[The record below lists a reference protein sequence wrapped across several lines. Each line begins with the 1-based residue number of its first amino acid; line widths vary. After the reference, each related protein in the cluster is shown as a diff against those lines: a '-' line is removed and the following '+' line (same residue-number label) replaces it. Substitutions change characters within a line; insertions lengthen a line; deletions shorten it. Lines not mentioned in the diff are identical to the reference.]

1 MSYLF
6 LVKDQ
11 LTTFLCSLQDL
22 LAAKHDV
29 TKETLPTKI
38 DILMSDGLAEEVARE
53 KLELSPNFK
62 VEEYGLQLRFYQ
74 EDRVI
79 GIKGYCLKNFSKP
92 DCSSDARWG
101 KVSIPLASFR
111 KNEVKLNK
119 GLERRQ
125 IKMGLSTAYIRKIAR
140 NKEGKEFECSYIRAG
155 GGFTD
160 NHWHDEIDVEHIIHT
175 RIEQQK
181 QVKIAG
187 KKSDGDLENSPPYC
201 GKLDAFVEYETAE

>member
-38 DILMSDGLAEEVARE
+38 HILMSDGLAEEVARE

-101 KVSIPLASFR
+101 KISIPLASFR

-119 GLERRQ
+119 GLERRH
-125 IKMGLSTAYIRKIAR
+125 IKMGLSTAYVRRITH
-140 NKEGKEFECSYIRAG
+140 NKENEKIECSYIRAG
-155 GGFTD
+155 GGFKT
-160 NHWHDEIDVEHIIHT
+160 NHWHDEIDVEHIIRT
-175 RIEQQK
+175 RIEQQR

-187 KKSDGDLENSPPYC
+187 KNSNEDLENNPPYR
-201 GKLDAFVEYETAE
+201 